1 MSNTPHKDALTA
13 AIKEMER
20 YLPVLVKLES
30 SPFNWEFCTKGT
42 GIATTNGYKNA
53 LRKANAALQQSK
65 GGDLEPGVQSPDS
78 ASVASHSCTETSL
91 LSNMIAVANSM
102 QREHN
107 KWRYGQCLFNALNE
121 LSPSMANQLRAT
133 KYDCFYREDLIGQFI
148 VKVEEMASSVLNVQR
163 SVATEGDSSTGD
175 DNLK

>member
-1 MSNTPHKDALTA
+1 MSNTTHKDALTA
-13 AIKEMER
+13 EQINQKAIDFADGRER
-20 YLPVLVKLES
+20 RGCAYWYGLRD
-30 SPFNWEFCTKGT
+30 
-42 GIATTNGYKNA
+42 GYK
-53 LRKANAALQQSK
+53 AAMEEYASLQQSK
-65 GGDLEPGVQSPDS
+65 GHDLEPGVQSPDS